1 MDVPKQGYLDMMAK
15 RSKESRAYQKHQSIG
30 LELAEILGDR
40 EHKSLYIKLAKENSA
55 TLLLSLAKDVS
66 TRKDVKNY
74 GAYFMRVL
82 TENKLK
88 NKKTNGSRLEAGK

>member
-1 MDVPKQGYLDMMAK
+1 MIAK

-66 TRKDVKNY
+66 TRKDIKNY

-88 NKKTNGSRLEAGK
+88 KKKENGSRLETGK

>member
-1 MDVPKQGYLDMMAK
+1 MMAK